1 MGTGRLYRIIRG
13 LRHEIAPV
21 VLEGRRQMPALF
33 VLAPGETH
41 TLGIEM
47 AADLFRRDGGD
58 ADVCIGKS
66 HDEIMELA
74 ETRHYGVVVLV
85 AHSDR
90 VIAPLLQ
97 LSVALRI
104 SQPVTPFAL
113 AGNLVDANPD
123 VQKMVEAE
131 LVISD
136 VSSVIPDLR
145 GLTDR
150 A

>member
-1 MGTGRLYRIIRG
+1 
-13 LRHEIAPV
+13 
-21 VLEGRRQMPALF
+21 
-33 VLAPGETH
+33 
-41 TLGIEM
+41 M